1 MRFAP
6 QANFL
11 GNPSIAVPV
20 GFDASTGLPASLQ
33 LLGKPWQEG
42 TLLRLAGVLESVLQP
57 ASCAANKQ
65 PQAFINAVTG
75 LSAFPA

>member
-11 GNPSIAVPV
+11 GNPSVAVPV
-20 GFDASTGLPASLQ
+20 GCDAKTGLPASLQ

-42 TLLRLAGVLESVLQP
+42 TLLRLAGVLESALRGGG
-57 ASCAANKQ
+57 CAVSKQ
-65 PQAFINAVTG
+65 PQAFINALTG
-75 LSAFPA
+75 ASAFPA